1 MARPARRR
9 RAARP
14 PAAPSPTRLV
24 AIALVAAYALLA
36 GPPASLA
43 DGSLAAARP
52 GDPGMPAHPA
62 ALLVGHF
69 ESFLKDR
76 DLDAFRRGVE
86 LRYTEGTL
94 CRATFADD
102 VRIRR
107 AAVLALGVGG
117 SFACN
122 ATVARRLRD
131 KDPATRSMAVSAL
144 WAIWFRADTP
154 ENNAELE
161 AIQRLIQ
168 AERLDEAVHRADRLI
183 ERSPAFAEAY
193 NQRAIAHFLSRRF
206 VESAADCRRALDLN
220 PYHFGALGGLGQ
232 CQLKLRQRADAVRT
246 FRRALEL
253 QPYSDDL
260 RETVAKLEAPGD

>member
-1 MARPARRR
+1 
-9 RAARP
+9 
-14 PAAPSPTRLV
+14 
-24 AIALVAAYALLA
+24 
-36 GPPASLA
+36 
-43 DGSLAAARP
+43 
-52 GDPGMPAHPA
+52 MPAHPA

-69 ESFLKDR
+69 EQFLKDR
-76 DLDAFRRGVE
+76 DLDAFRRSVD

-94 CRATFADD
+94 CRAAHADD

-117 SFACN
+117 SYACN

-161 AIQRLIQ
+161 AIQSLIKD
-168 AERLDEAVHRADRLI
+168 ERHDEAIRRAGRLI
-183 ERSPAFAEAY
+183 ERAPAFAEAY
-193 NQRAIAHFLSRRF
+193 NQRAIAHFLSHRF

-232 CQLKLRQRADAVRT
+232 CQLRLRQRTEAIRT

-253 QPYSDDL
+253 QPYSDGL
-260 RETVAKLEAPGD
+260 RETVAELEAAED